1 MKAIAPQLVRRLGAM
16 VRIAAD
22 ADVGEAVAVAMESDD
37 VQADKS
43 AAPTLAREGYYG
55 LAGDWQ
61 RIVDPHTEA
70 AGQVIVATFYLLFGS
85 VVGRQPHFEVGPGGT
100 IHANEFLL
108 VLGRSGAGAKGDS
121 LKAARLPFQ
130 KSMEPTVRAWDDLCV
145 HHGSNSSAGLINL
158 VRDPMQAR
166 NPETGEDEQV
176 DPGCADEKKRALIQL
191 SEYASLLRTFERT
204 ADTTS
209 ATFRDMWDSA
219 KLENISK
226 GNRATAT
233 NYHASLLGH
242 CTPGELRT
250 RLDGVSVAN
259 GFLNRHLAVWSER
272 SKILPS
278 PKRLDGRVLA
288 GFVDRLDDA
297 IRFAG
302 AVDEMTR
309 DEEAEALWCHVCPAL
324 LATGQSETMSALL
337 ERSRPHVVRL
347 SMISALMDRS
357 DVIRVPHLLAALALW
372 DLSAATWAHV
382 FAGEAE
388 DPRQRRFMAALM
400 SHGGKAMHSQMD
412 AATGKNWSAADFA
425 AIVDDLV
432 RDGRVKVS
440 TVALPGKGRPG
451 KWYTALRASAAK
463 PVLPVALAFL
473 DARTLSD
480 EF

>member
-1 MKAIAPQLVRRLGAM
+1 MTAAPDPVFGKLKAL
-16 VRIAAD
+16 RIEDD
-22 ADVGEAVAVAMESDD
+22 AVDLSEAVAVAMESDRSP
-37 VQADKS
+37 ATPS
-43 AAPTLAREGYYG
+43 APTLAREGFYG

-70 AGQVIVATFYLLFGS
+70 SGQVIVATFYLLFGS
-85 VVGRQPHFEVGPGGT
+85 VVGRQPRFEVGPGGT

-130 KSMEPTVRAWDDLCV
+130 KSGVPSVRVWDDLCI

-158 VRDPMQAR
+158 VRDPMTAR
-166 NPETGEDEQV
+166 NPETGEDELV

-233 NYHASLLGH
+233 GYHASLLGH

-272 SKILPS
+272 SKVLPS
-278 PKRLDGRVLA
+278 PKRLDGDVVA
-288 GFVDRLDDA
+288 EFVERLDDA
-297 IRFAG
+297 VRFAG

-309 DEEAEALWCHVCPAL
+309 DDDAEALWCHVCPAL
-324 LATGQSETMSALL
+324 LATGRSETMAALL

-357 DVIRVPHLLAALALW
+357 DTIRVPHLLAALALW

-382 FAGEAE
+382 FSGDAE
-388 DPRQRRFMAALM
+388 DPRQRQFMDALM
-400 SHGGKAMHSQMD
+400 ALGGKARHSD
-412 AATGKNWSAADFA
+412 IAEKLGWNWSAAAFG

-432 RDGRVKVS
+432 QDGRIKASKV
-440 TVALPGKGRPG
+440 AAAGGGRPG
-451 KWYTALRASAAK
+451 KWYTALRVSAAK
-463 PVLPVALAFL
+463 PVLPVALSFL
-473 DARTLSD
+473 DARTLRD